1 LTEPVACLRPF
12 SAIGG
17 LGFSPDEHLIRF
29 IGHPDELRSILHG
42 RLSLTQA
49 LGFSD
54 RLEAARTEAD
64 RRWTEQFFGQ
74 SSGYR
79 SAQQQTRREAMLAT
93 AYVSCWHRLTLT
105 SDIERLADEYL
116 TSGFKCVVRTTVMRI
131 RQSLPP
137 PDGTP
142 YYLDVFPVTYID
154 DESRR
159 LEDVLDGQYPFCAYP
174 ELQFKR
180 KATFGHEQETRFV
193 MHDWSAV
200 MSFPGPGN
208 MLLREHPKR
217 RYQRI
222 EPAIFV
228 AAVYALNAYTG
239 EEAKAILDDSGTAV
253 RLVPTDIADL
263 PTVLFHDISTDSG
276 CRPNQ

>member
-1 LTEPVACLRPF
+1 MTEPVASLLHSF
-12 SAIGG
+12 AIGG
-17 LGFSPDEHLIRF
+17 LGLSPDEHLIRF
-29 IGHPDELRSILHG
+29 IGHPDELRGILLG
-42 RLSLTQA
+42 SLSLSQA
-49 LGFSD
+49 LGFPD

-64 RRWTEQFFGQ
+64 RRWTEQFYGQ

-79 SAQQQTRREAMLAT
+79 LAQQQTRRDAILAT
-93 AYVSCWHRLTLT
+93 AFVSCWHRLTLT
-105 SDIERLADEYL
+105 SDIERLAVEYL
-116 TSGFKCVVRTTVMRI
+116 TSCFKCVVRTTVMRI

-137 PDGTP
+137 PDGAP
-142 YYLDVFPVTYID
+142 YWLDVFPVTYID

-180 KATFGHEQETRFV
+180 KFRFGHEQEARFV

-200 MSFPGPGN
+200 TSFPGPGN

-222 EPAIFV
+222 EPAIFL
-228 AAVYALNAYTG
+228 AAVYVLNDCTR
-239 EEAKAILDDSGTAV
+239 EEAKVILADSGVAV
-253 RLVPTDIADL
+253 NLVATDIAEL
-263 PTVLFHDISTDSG
+263 PKILLHEISPDSG